1 MGVGDM
7 NNFGFDAD
15 ASRYDR
21 ANRTQQAPFAPG
33 QDQVFQSN
41 AQDIFSNST
50 MPNNQ
55 TAMGDIFSAA
65 PAAGNFG
72 AIPGAVPGVA
82 PGGASPNSM
91 IPGMGMPGQ
100 GQQKSQE
107 DQFIE
112 YAVQSGKATFSFF
125 KDTVTSFS
133 QLTSLWWYK
142 YFCKVWVSGLVV
154 AVIGLLGRLFGLVSN
169 FDLVIAGCV
178 TSGIG
183 IIAWAFLFN
192 GKSDVKTLYK
202 DGTNGG
208 VSPQPVPPA
217 PPMTDPMQM
226 NQFGDNMG
234 FNDPQ
239 PSFADDTSG
248 MGWDSSVDDDT
259 GWGSEESDDDPYGF
273 GDDDWSDTTTEA
285 AQPAMSTEEALSS
298 LPDIP
303 KGMYERKYLYDMFTK
318 KLPFMQKDFAKMRE
332 IEEDSDDFLL
342 WGDRLIEAATCAGC
356 KEDYL
361 PELLKLEENI
371 FTIIVTCSRPQGMK
385 VDNVAKELVDI
396 FSYNEDTG
404 QRNGN
409 IFAKADVIG
418 QKCKITI
425 FNGKPAMISLR
436 DMIQQEEKFFLDT
449 SNYMPVVLGVDQLA
463 NVITVDLKKL
473 ESIIIT
479 GMPRSG
485 KSWFVQAILTQ
496 MCAFVPPTELNI
508 LICDPKEGISDFKA
522 FCLPHVKKFVTGDD
536 NIVAALR
543 DLVKREAPRRK
554 KLIGDA
560 GFVNIWEFKD
570 ANPNIKIPI
579 VYVLVD
585 EVVTLAS
592 RMKKEVNDEFRMLLR
607 ELISQLPALGIR
619 AFLIPHVLNNE
630 IIEKKTS
637 DLVPCKV
644 SVCGDAEHIEKAT
657 GSKPKDFPY
666 KLVNKGDMA
675 VKLLGFQN
683 TIYIHGPALN
693 NTNVENNET
702 FNYLRLVWAKLEPD
716 EVAGSLAQEAA
727 EEKDLETIAS
737 QVSADSISSSDD
749 EDFDLFA

>member
-7 NNFGFDAD
+7 NNYGFDAD

-41 AQDIFSNST
+41 TQNIFANST
-50 MPNNQ
+50 IPNNQ
-55 TAMGDIFSAA
+55 TAIGDIFSAA

-72 AIPGAVPGVA
+72 AMPGAMPGVA

-91 IPGMGMPGQ
+91 TPGMGMPGQ

-107 DQFIE
+107 DQLIE
-112 YAVQSGKATFSFF
+112 CAVKFGKATFSFF

-133 QLTSLWWYK
+133 QLTPLWWYK
-142 YFCKVWVSGLVV
+142 YFYKVTTSGVVVAAIGLV
-154 AVIGLLGRLFGLVSN
+154 GRLFGILSN
-169 FDLVIAGCV
+169 FDLVIAGCMS
-178 TSGIG
+178 SGVG
-183 IIAWAFLFN
+183 VVAWAFLFDS
-192 GKSDVKTLYK
+192 KSSVKTLYK

-208 VSPQPVPPA
+208 VSEQAVPPTPPVSEPVQSNPFDGDMGFSNPQPA
-217 PPMTDPMQM
+217 
-226 NQFGDNMG
+226 F
-234 FNDPQ
+234 
-239 PSFADDTSG
+239 DDTVS
-248 MGWDSSVDDDT
+248 MEWDSD
-259 GWGSEESDDDPYGF
+259 SEEGSDWGEDEDDPYGF
-273 GDDDWSDTTTEA
+273 GDDDWSDTPTET

-303 KGMYERKYLYDMFTK
+303 RGMYERKYLYDMFTK
-318 KLPFMQKDFAKMRE
+318 KLPFMQKDFAKMRV

-371 FTIIVTCSRPQGMK
+371 FTIIVTCSRPQNMK
-385 VDNVAKELVDI
+385 VDNVAKELVGI

-436 DMIQQEEKFFLDT
+436 DMLQQEENFFLDT
-449 SNYMPVVLGVDQLA
+449 DNYMPVALGVDLLA
-463 NVITVDLKKL
+463 NVITVDMKKL

-508 LICDPKEGISDFKA
+508 LICDPKEGVSDFRG

-543 DLVKREAPRRK
+543 DLVKREAPRRN

-560 GFVNIWEFKD
+560 GFVNIWEFKE
-570 ANPNIKIPI
+570 ANPNVKIPI

-592 RMKKEVNDEFRMLLR
+592 RMEKSVNNEFRMLLR

-619 AFLIPHVLNNE
+619 AFLIPHVLNDE

-644 SVCGDAEHIEKAT
+644 SVCGDADHIEKAT
-657 GSKPKDFPY
+657 GSKPRDFPY

-683 TIYIHGPALN
+683 TIYVHGPALN
-693 NTNVENNET
+693 KTNKENNET
-702 FNYLRLVWAKLEPD
+702 FNYLRLVWTKLEPD
-716 EVAGSLAQEAA
+716 EVAGSIAEEAA
-727 EEKDLETIAS
+727 EVKDLETIAS
-737 QVSADSISSSDD
+737 QLSADSISSSDD